1 MEGGSKVINKYL
13 KKIPG
18 IQIRTE
24 KKKKF
29 YTLMDIEEQPTLF

>member
-1 MEGGSKVINKYL
+1 MEGSSKVINKYL